1 MRFTDRERVAEITM
15 RTWDGESWGQDFSAD
30 ILTDGKAAYDEA
42 LDAYLVNDLD
52 YVIDYAKDWQAGTG
66 DFRGCGAGESDEL
79 VIDVRDVIEDYDQT
93 AASLY
98 DGGWRAEDRDA
109 LKDEYD
115 FTDAQVDRICEKL
128 AEYAAQ

>member
-1 MRFTDRERVAEITM
+1 MRFTDRERIAEITM

-30 ILTDGKAAYDEA
+30 ILTDGKAAYVEA

-52 YVIDYAKDWQAGTG
+52 YVIDYAKDWKAGTG
-66 DFRGCGAGESDEL
+66 DFCGCGAGENDEL

-98 DGGWRAEDRDA
+98 DGGWRAEDRDDI
-109 LKDEYD
+109 KDEYD